1 LSAITIE
8 TFRSGALSLGQELRA
23 GEADLELFDT
33 YHDKSV
39 NLLMVGGVRPNKGHA
54 DLIEAFA
61 TYYYHFNSHARLF
74 IVGAGNKAFEPYAA
88 ALRRLIDEWSIDS
101 RIVFTGEVSN
111 KSLKSYYLL
120 ADALLM
126 TSEHEGFCVPLVE
139 AMAMKVP
146 IVAYASTAIPET
158 AQDAALIWEERDPF
172 LMAQSIDFLQT
183 NEAEKMVL
191 LYRGS
196 RRYEE
201 NFSNRAIERQ
211 FLDRISGLTEF
222 TR

>member
-1 LSAITIE
+1 
-8 TFRSGALSLGQELRA
+8 
-23 GEADLELFDT
+23 
-33 YHDKSV
+33 
-39 NLLMVGGVRPNKGHA
+39 MVGGVRPNKGHA

-61 TYYYHFNSHARLF
+61 TYYYHFNSQARLF
-74 IVGAGNKAFEPYAA
+74 IVGAGNNAFEPYAA
-88 ALRRLIDEWSIDS
+88 ALRRLIDEWLIDS
-101 RIVFTGEVSN
+101 RIVFAGEVSN

-183 NEAEKMVL
+183 NEAEKMAL

-201 NFSNRAIERQ
+201 NFSNHAIEKQ
-211 FLDRISGLTEF
+211 FLDRITGLTEF